1 LERKT
6 KTAKKFKH
14 RISLNSIIVTK
25 PQTLIS
31 LRLFLMKKSILTF
44 IYHNSLLKQKPIVY
58 FCNMRKFWKFIVF
71 TGLLIQFSFAY
82 SANHDV
88 TISLKKDNNTA
99 FSKESLSV
107 SQFVQPSTERSNP
120 DLKHNN
126 RIPVSIGDSNTAL
139 LFSNFKEGNVKIVLS
154 DQDIN
159 RCTKVS
165 ILLFPFHYFW

>member
-1 LERKT
+1 MG
-6 KTAKKFKH
+6 
-14 RISLNSIIVTK
+14 N
-25 PQTLIS
+25 
-31 LRLFLMKKSILTF
+31 
-44 IYHNSLLKQKPIVY
+44 
-58 FCNMRKFWKFIVF
+58 FWKFIVF

-88 TISLKKDNNTA
+88 TISFRKDNSSA

-107 SQFVQPSTERSNP
+107 SHFVQPSVERSNP

-126 RIPVSIGDSNTAL
+126 RIPVNIDDSNATL
-139 LFSNFKEGNVKIVLS
+139 PLFSSFKESNIKIVLS